1 MEKNDKLLLK
11 DIKEDLNKW
20 RFFLMFMDN
29 IRRLEDTIIKMS
41 SLLNLIYKSNE
52 VQMKFPLNFFLFF
65 RTWQAYSNINVED
78 LPCLKKKKKKHPE
91 EEEELKQLWRGI
103 TRGKGWWGLFI
114 EDMKIYYKVIVRQW
128 GISPE
133 TEK

>member
-41 SLLNLIYKSNE
+41 TLLNLICKSNE
-52 VQMKFPLNFFLFF
+52 VQMKFPLIFFCFLELDKPILILMWK
-65 RTWQAYSNINVED
+65 TSPA
-78 LPCLKKKKKKHPE
+78 LKKKKKKTPRRRRRAKTIVKRHN
-91 EEEELKQLWRGI
+91 
-103 TRGKGWWGLFI
+103 KGQGVEGTFHRRY
-114 EDMKIYYKVIVRQW
+114 EDLL
-128 GISPE
+128 
-133 TEK
+133 